1 MLPCVVLEVV
11 TLGVV
16 VVVLLAVDVE
26 VMMKVEVDTG
36 LVVLRATAVTVL
48 FKDSM
53 LLSVKGVVRF
63 VITGDG
69 VSLKVDCVATV
80 TLCGAVEVGTLV
92 DGVVETFLPTRVVTS
107 ARPKLWLVTLV

>member
-16 VVVLLAVDVE
+16 VVVLLAVEVE

-36 LVVLRATAVTVL
+36 LVVLRATSVTVL

-53 LLSVKGVVRF
+53 LLSVTGVVRF
-63 VITGDG
+63 VIDVDV
-69 VSLKVDCVATV
+69 VSLYVDCVDTV
-80 TLCGAVEVGTLV
+80 TLCGAVEVDTPV
-92 DGVVETFLPTRVVTS
+92 D
-107 ARPKLWLVTLV
+107 

>member
-1 MLPCVVLEVV
+1 MLPGDVLEVE

-16 VVVLLAVDVE
+16 AVVLLAVDVE

-53 LLSVKGVVRF
+53 LLSVTGEVRF

-69 VSLKVDCVATV
+69 VSL
-80 TLCGAVEVGTLV
+80 
-92 DGVVETFLPTRVVTS
+92 
-107 ARPKLWLVTLV
+107 